1 MLYVPLYVEGLRSR
15 PMLVFW
21 LATLPQALLWLLV
34 PLFFY
39 SAPPGELPL
48 VLAVGHE
55 FPLNGN
61 FGPPFAY
68 WIAEVAFR
76 VAGRFGVYLLSQI
89 CVVVTYWCVFTLGSA
104 IVGPVHAALT
114 VLLMVGIYVFTVPTP
129 DFGPPIFAMA
139 LWAVALLHYW
149 RAVIEKRQRSWYM
162 FGAAAAFILLSS
174 DAALIL
180 LGMLALF
187 TALSAR
193 GRAALGGIEPWI
205 VSVVLVVV
213 LFVHLLW
220 LEGAAD
226 GLTPMLTRLR
236 GAGMGEANTVA
247 WLRVL
252 GALAFAHAGLAILVM
267 LGSGWPRSYS
277 PPAPALKRA
286 PVEASAVAFMKF
298 FALPPALLATIV
310 AVLLGQRLPVG
321 GSAPLVVLSAL
332 AIVVAAGDSIELYHQ
347 RVIGYAWAGLLIMP
361 AILVPA
367 MIIVLPW
374 AAGTDLKVT
383 QPAAAMARFF
393 AESFERRTGRPL
405 AIVSGD
411 ARTAALIALAAPSRP
426 SVYFD
431 SDPGRSPWITSAD
444 IQDKGAVVVWP
455 ATNTDPT
462 PPPEIAAHFPDLA
475 PEVPQ
480 TFARSLQGR
489 APPLRIGWGMIRPAN
504 AAAPAAAPAPATS
517 APAPAPATT
526 APAPAPATTARLRR
540 LRLQP
545 QLRRLRLQ
553 PRLRRLR
560 LQPQLHRRKRRS
572 GVSAFAPRGR
582 VGRSRKVRQRS
593 GSVIRRALGDLAAE
607 QPGGEGGVGENDR
620 QHHQCADEHEGLAR
634 RRRRGFADRQVRWH
648 DVGKGR
654 DHQPEI
660 AETYCASAFFSA
672 RKSRH
677 ANRFCSGLRNRKAG

>member
-61 FGPPFAY
+61 FGPPVAY

-187 TALSAR
+187 TALSTR

-226 GLTPMLTRLR
+226 GLTPMVTRLR

-286 PVEASAVAFMKF
+286 PVEAAAVAFMKF

-393 AESFERRTGRPL
+393 AESFERRTGHPL

-411 ARTAALIALAAPSRP
+411 PRTAALIALAAPSRP

-431 SDPGRSPWITSAD
+431 SDPGRSPWITAAD

-517 APAPAPATT
+517 APAPAPAAPAPAPATT
-526 APAPAPATTARLRR
+526 APAPAPATTAPAL
-540 LRLQP
+540 
-545 QLRRLRLQ
+545 
-553 PRLRRLR
+553 
-560 LQPQLHRRKRRS
+560 
-572 GVSAFAPRGR
+572 AP
-582 VGRSRKVRQRS
+582 
-593 GSVIRRALGDLAAE
+593 ATTAPAPAPAPAA
-607 QPGGEGGVGENDR
+607 PV
-620 QHHQCADEHEGLAR
+620 
-634 RRRRGFADRQVRWH
+634 
-648 DVGKGR
+648 
-654 DHQPEI
+654 PP
-660 AETYCASAFFSA
+660 AETPE
-672 RKSRH
+672 RR
-677 ANRFCSGLRNRKAG
+677 